1 MPQKQLDLFSNK
13 VEETFIETIKEH
25 ENIFKALTDIENKD
39 SIDQIVID
47 LHNIARRVENNSNLY
62 GVGYSIRAVA
72 DRLSEHSKV
81 NGLSDRHAKILDEV
95 VKEHGELLSKI
106 KDHRIEPNESW
117 YEP

>member
-1 MPQKQLDLFSNK
+1 MSQKQLDLFN
-13 VEETFIETIKEH
+13 
-25 ENIFKALTDIENKD
+25 NKD

-72 DRLSEHSKV
+72 DRLSEYK
-81 NGLSDRHAKILDEV
+81 K
-95 VKEHGELLSKI
+95 
-106 KDHRIEPNESW
+106 KDHVPDSESW